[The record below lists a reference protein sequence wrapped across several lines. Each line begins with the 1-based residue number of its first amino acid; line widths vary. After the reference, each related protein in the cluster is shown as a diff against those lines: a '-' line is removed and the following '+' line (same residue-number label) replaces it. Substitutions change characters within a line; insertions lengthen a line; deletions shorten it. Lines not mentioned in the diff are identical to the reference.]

1 MEIPAPVLADGA
13 WANDQLAA
21 VDHVPLDVL
30 IQESTGWL
38 SARPGSR
45 IRSEPKKRPKR
56 FINQERRRVLDI
68 MVTAVTLG
76 LRHRLDQSFRLT

>member
-45 IRSEPKKRPKR
+45 IRSEPKKRPKLGELLD
-56 FINQERRRVLDI
+56 FIDKSNE
-68 MVTAVTLG
+68 
-76 LRHRLDQSFRLT
+76 S